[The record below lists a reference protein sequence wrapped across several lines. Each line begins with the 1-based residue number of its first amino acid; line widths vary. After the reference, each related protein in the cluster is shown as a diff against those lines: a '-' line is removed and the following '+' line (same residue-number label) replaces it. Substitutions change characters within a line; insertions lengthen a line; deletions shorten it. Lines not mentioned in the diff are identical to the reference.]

1 MNSKRLARTALLLA
15 WVCVSA
21 LAAGTANTD
30 HAVLAAART
39 QQPAVVQSLS
49 DMVMIESGSDDAAGL
64 QKMAAYC
71 EGRLKALGATT
82 RIVPAAH
89 GKPPGLVEGV
99 FRGNGKLRVMLIAHM
114 DTVYREG
121 ILETEP
127 YRHDGNKLYG
137 PGIADDK
144 GGIATI
150 LGSLA
155 VLQKIGWNDY
165 GQLTVL
171 FNPDEEVGSEGTG
184 AIIAKFA
191 ADNDV
196 VLSYE
201 PNASKETARVLA
213 GVAAEGVL
221 LSAAGT
227 ARVRM
232 QVAGRA
238 AHAGAAPEEG
248 RNALVE
254 LADQIVR
261 TRDAYKSVKGAQMN
275 WTMASAS
282 PVRNQI
288 PGHAEALADV
298 RYTEPDAPTELEAA
312 LQKAVAG
319 HSLVPDTTTT
329 VRVKTM
335 RPIYKADARTMALAK
350 LAQSVYAE
358 LHGGDLAE
366 AATRAMPGGGMAFDP
381 RNLILIPRTMGGT
394 DAGFAQSSGKAAV
407 LEGLGLAG
415 WGYHAR
421 NEYIEIDSI
430 VPRLYLTSRM
440 LIELGKRAD
449 TGRSF

>member
-1 MNSKRLARTALLLA
+1 MNTTRLARTALLSA
-15 WVCVSA
+15 SVCLPA
-21 LAAGTANTD
+21 LAADPATAD
-30 HAVLAAART
+30 QALLAAVRA
-39 QQPAVVQSLS
+39 QQPAVIQSLG
-49 DMVMIESGSDDAAGL
+49 DMVKIESGSDDAAGL
-64 QKMAAYC
+64 QKIAAYC
-71 EGRLKALGATT
+71 EDRLKALGATT
-82 RIVPAAH
+82 RIVPATH
-89 GKPPGLVEGV
+89 GNPPGLVEGV
-99 FRGNGKLRVMLIAHM
+99 FQGNGKLRVMLIAHM
-114 DTVYREG
+114 DTVYRER

-127 YRHDGNKLYG
+127 YHRDGNKLYG

-144 GGIATI
+144 GGIAVI

-155 VLQKIGWNDY
+155 VLNKLGWSDY
-165 GQLTVL
+165 KQLTVL
-171 FNPDEEVGSEGTG
+171 FNPDEEVGSEGSG
-184 AIIAKFA
+184 PVIAKFA

-201 PNASKETARVLA
+201 PNASKETAKALA

-227 ARVRM
+227 AKV
-232 QVAGRA
+232 QLKVSGRA

-261 TRDAYKSVKGAQMN
+261 TRDVYRSVKGAQMN

-288 PGHAEALADV
+288 PGQAEALADM
-298 RYTEPDAPTELEAA
+298 RYSEPDAPKELEAA
-312 LQKAVAG
+312 LQKVVAA
-319 HSLVPDTTTT
+319 HNLIPDVTTT
-329 VRVKTM
+329 VSVETM
-335 RPIYKADARTMALAK
+335 RPIYEADAGTMALAK

-358 LHGGDLAE
+358 LHEGNLE
-366 AATRAMPGGGMAFDP
+366 ELQVREMPGGEMAFDP
-381 RNLILIPRTMGGT
+381 RNLILIPGTMGGT

-415 WGYHAR
+415 WGYHAK

-440 LIELGKRAD
+440 LIELGKRAEK
-449 TGRSF
+449 

>member
-1 MNSKRLARTALLLA
+1 MNTTRLAWAALLSA
-15 WVCVSA
+15 WVCVPA
-21 LAAGTANTD
+21 LAADPATAD
-30 HAVLAAART
+30 QALLAAVRA
-39 QQPAVVQSLS
+39 QQSAVIQSLD
-49 DMVMIESGSDDAAGL
+49 DMVKIESGSDDPAGL
-64 QKMAAYC
+64 QRIAAYC
-71 EGRLKALGATT
+71 EGQLKALGATT
-82 RIVPAAH
+82 RIVSATH

-99 FRGNGKLRVMLIAHM
+99 FQGNGKLRVMLIAHM
-114 DTVYREG
+114 DTVYRQG

-127 YRHDGNKLYG
+127 YRREGNKLYG

-155 VLQKIGWNDY
+155 VLKKIGWNDY
-165 GQLTVL
+165 KQLTVL

-184 AIIAKFA
+184 PIIAKAA

-201 PNASKETARVLA
+201 PNASKETAKALA
-213 GVAAEGVL
+213 GIHAEGVL

-227 ARVRM
+227 ANVQM
-232 QVAGRA
+232 KVAGRA
-238 AHAGAAPEEG
+238 AHAGAAPEDG
-248 RNALVE
+248 RNALLE
-254 LADQIVR
+254 LADQIVH
-261 TRDAYKSVKGAQMN
+261 TRDVYKSVKGAQMN

-288 PGHAEALADV
+288 PGEAEALADM
-298 RYTEPDAPTELEAA
+298 RYSEPGAPKELEAA
-312 LQKAVAG
+312 LQKAVAA
-319 HSLVPDTTTT
+319 HNLIPDTTTT
-329 VRVKTM
+329 VSVETM
-335 RPIYKADARTMALAK
+335 RPMYKADARTMALAK

-358 LHGGDLAE
+358 LHEGNLEE
-366 AATRAMPGGGMAFDP
+366 APTREMPGGEMAFDP
-381 RNLILIPRTMGGT
+381 RNLILIPGTMGGT

-415 WGYHAR
+415 WGYHAK

-440 LIELGKRAD
+440 LIELGKRAEK
-449 TGRSF
+449 

>member
-1 MNSKRLARTALLLA
+1 MNTQRLACTALLSA
-15 WVCVSA
+15 WVCTPA
-21 LAAGTANTD
+21 LAADSATTD
-30 HAVLAAART
+30 QAVLAAARI
-39 QQPAVVQSLS
+39 QQPAVIQSLG
-49 DMVMIESGSDDAAGL
+49 DMVAIESGSDDTAGL

-71 EGRLKALGATT
+71 ESRLKALGATT
-82 RIVPAAH
+82 RVVPAAH

-99 FRGNGKLRVMLIAHM
+99 FHGKGQLRVVLIAHM

-121 ILETEP
+121 ILKTEP
-127 YRHDGNKLYG
+127 YHRDGNKLHG

-155 VLQKIGWNDY
+155 VLNKLDWNDY
-165 GQLTVL
+165 KQLTVL
-171 FNPDEEVGSEGTG
+171 FNPDEEVGSEGSG
-184 AIIAKFA
+184 SIIANIA

-196 VLSYE
+196 ALSYE
-201 PNASKETARVLA
+201 PNASKETAKALA

-227 ARVRM
+227 AQVRLK
-232 QVAGRA
+232 VTGRA

-261 TRDAYKSVKGAQMN
+261 TREVYKSVKGAQMN
-275 WTMASAS
+275 WTMANAS

-288 PGHAEALADV
+288 PGEAEALADM
-298 RYTEPDAPTELEAA
+298 RYSEPEAPKELEAA
-312 LQKAVAG
+312 LQKVVAA
-319 HSLVPDTTTT
+319 HNLVPDVSTT
-329 VRVKTM
+329 VSVATM
-335 RPIYKADARTMALAK
+335 RPIYKADAKTMALAE

-358 LHGGDLAE
+358 LHEGDLQQAPMRE
-366 AATRAMPGGGMAFDP
+366 MPGGEMAFKP
-381 RNLILIPRTMGGT
+381 RNLILIPGTMGGT
-394 DAGFAQSSGKAAV
+394 DAGFAQSAGNTAV

-440 LIELGKRAD
+440 LVELGRRAH
-449 TGRSF
+449 R